1 MTDSTQPVS
10 ASEPPP
16 YFDDLFEILS
26 ANDPATLSA
35 FGRHLHVHWGYWDNP
50 AAADGS
56 AEDYAQAAEKLCRL
70 MCDAAGIRDGLR
82 VLDVGCGFG
91 GTIASINER
100 FDDLELVG
108 VNIDPRQL
116 ERAARI
122 EPRGNNCL
130 RWVCDDACDL
140 SLQDEMFDVVMAVEC
155 IFHFPDRAKFFAE
168 ASRVLVDGGVLAICD
183 FIPPER
189 IVPYLDSWVSP
200 QLAAIQKSH
209 GRQDMTCSTQKYREI
224 GAQTS
229 FALTSQFD
237 MTPGTLPT
245 YTFLRS
251 HMQNWEDAR
260 LAERFDKAIALLQK
274 ASKKG
279 LLEYK
284 ILTFTKQVT

>member
-1 MTDSTQPVS
+1 MAKSTPPVP

-16 YFDDLFEILS
+16 YLNVLFENLS

-35 FGRHLHVHWGYWDNP
+35 FGRHLHWGYWEDP

-56 AEDYAQAAEKLCRL
+56 AEDYARAAEKLCRL

-100 FDDLELVG
+100 LNDMQLVG
-108 VNIDPRQL
+108 VNIDPRQF

-122 EPRGNNCL
+122 EPCGNNRL
-130 RWVCDDACDL
+130 RWVCDNACDL
-140 SLQDEMFDVVMAVEC
+140 SLRDDTFDVVMAVEC

-189 IVPYLDSWVSP
+189 FVPYLDSGFNP
-200 QLAAIQKSH
+200 LQDTATQKTY
-209 GRQDMTCSTQKYREI
+209 GRIDITCSTKKYREI
-224 GAQTS
+224 GEQTGL
-229 FALTSQFD
+229 ALTSQFD
-237 MTPGTLPT
+237 MTPNTLPT

-251 HMQNWEDAR
+251 QMQGWEDAD
-260 LAERFDKAIALLQK
+260 LAKLFDKATALLQK

-279 LLEYK
+279 LIEYK
-284 ILTFTKQVT
+284 ILAFTKQTT